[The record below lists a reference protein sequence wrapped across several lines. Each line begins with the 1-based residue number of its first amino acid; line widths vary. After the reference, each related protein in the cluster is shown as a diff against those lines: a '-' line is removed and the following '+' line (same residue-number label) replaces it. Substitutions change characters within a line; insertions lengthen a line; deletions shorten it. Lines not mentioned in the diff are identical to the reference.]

1 MRLYLFY
8 TFNKLFFFSSILE
21 IDKTSFNIMR
31 AISIIILCVT
41 LAFPGF
47 GKSKKNISFNIMTY
61 NIRMNTPDDGVNAWP
76 LRKDKVMGLIRFHQA
91 DIIGVQEAL
100 LLQMNDLKSG
110 LPEFDSF
117 GVGRDDGKEA
127 GEFMTI
133 FYRNSRF
140 EKLDAGTF
148 WLSPTS
154 DKPGLGWDA
163 QCNRTC
169 TWVKFKDKET
179 KKIFFHF
186 NTHFDHRGK
195 VAREESAKLI
205 LKFMAEINKE
215 NLPMLLTGDFN
226 SSKEAPPIQTILTT
240 LFDSRDKSQSAPYGP
255 SGTSGGF
262 AVKEHKNII
271 DYIFINQKVN
281 VLRHGVLSD
290 STGLFFPS
298 DHLPVLAEVE
308 IL

>member
-1 MRLYLFY
+1 M
-8 TFNKLFFFSSILE
+8 
-21 IDKTSFNIMR
+21 KTLSLLMIG
-31 AISIIILCVT
+31 ALLLSAPV
-41 LAFPGF
+41 F
-47 GKSKKNISFNIMTY
+47 GKSKENKSFNIMTF

-76 LRKDKVMGLIRFHQA
+76 LRKDKVMGLIKFHQA
-91 DIIGVQEAL
+91 DLFGVQEAL
-100 LLQMNDLKSG
+100 LLQMNDLKAG

-133 FYRNSRF
+133 FYRKSRF
-140 EKLDAGTF
+140 EKVDAGTF
-148 WLSPTS
+148 WLSPTP

-163 QCNRTC
+163 VCNRTC
-169 TWVKFKDKET
+169 TWIKLKDKAT
-179 KKIFFHF
+179 KKYFYHF
-186 NTHFDHRGK
+186 NTHFDHRGRT
-195 VAREESAKLI
+195 AREESAKLI
-205 LKFMAEINKE
+205 LKFMGEINKE

-226 SSKEAPPIQTILTT
+226 STKEAPPIQIILKV
-240 LFDSRDKSQSAPYGP
+240 LFDTRDKCQTAPYGP
-255 SGTSGGF
+255 TGTSGGF
-262 AVKEHKNII
+262 AVKEHKNTI

-308 IL
+308 IQ